1 MAFEFKWNFSFS
13 DGDKVVERGDFIK
26 SHENSADVDFVRVV
40 SKCFTDTLT
49 GVCGNR
55 KDLAAWI
62 KDEGVKVP
70 KPFEVFPPELPP
82 VVEKPKPTF
91 KPELKPVI
99 KPDKPK
105 KKDK

>member
-62 KDEGVKVP
+62 KDEGVKVS
-70 KPFEVFPPELPP
+70 KPFEVF
-82 VVEKPKPTF
+82 PTF